1 MSSSFLITHVHII
14 DEQGTVLR
22 NKTVY
27 LENGKIKTI
36 TSDISGISDSI
47 KNNAEEISG
56 AGCILTPGLVNLHTH
71 SPMTIFRGI
80 AEDVD
85 ADTWFNRDIWPY
97 ESVLTPEDIRA
108 GAQLAVAEMINCGV
122 TAYADHYFSA
132 DIICETAAEAGLR
145 LDIASTLF
153 GLSGSFDEQLQ
164 QTRRLFKTW
173 NGYDNRIAVRLGPHS
188 PYTCTPDQLK
198 AAAELAG
205 ELETGIHLHVS
216 ETREQVEKS
225 LELYGKTPYQVI
237 ADAGLFDLPL
247 IIGHGIHLTQE
258 DRALLNLDKTM
269 MAVCPKTY
277 LKLGTGLG
285 NIFTEPEELPLAV
298 GTDGAASSNTLNPL
312 EQARLLALLGKN
324 QAQTGEAWDAVT
336 VWKILMNGH
345 KALPFDTGKIAE
357 GAPAD
362 LVLWSLS
369 DIITTPLYNPLAAL
383 LYSVDPSH
391 VQYVW
396 VAGELLKRDGKV
408 LLDTESIISEA
419 SERAES
425 LVKRGR
431 GNTELV
437 F

>member
-1 MSSSFLITHVHII
+1 MIDSFLITHVHII
-14 DEQGTVLR
+14 DEQGAVFR
-22 NKTVY
+22 DKTVY
-27 LENGKIKTI
+27 LENGKIEII
-36 TSDISGISDSI
+36 TSDSSRIPESVQQ
-47 KNNAEEISG
+47 NAEEISG
-56 AGCILTPGLVNLHTH
+56 KGCFLTPGLVNLHTH

-108 GAQLAVAEMINCGV
+108 GARLAAAEMINCGV

-132 DIICETAAEAGLR
+132 DIICETAAETGLR
-145 LDIASTLF
+145 LDIAPTLF
-153 GLSGSFDEQLQ
+153 GLSGNFAEQLQ
-164 QTRRLFKTW
+164 QTRTLFDRW
-173 NGYDNRIAVRLGPHS
+173 NNHDNRIAVRLGPHS

-198 AAAELAG
+198 DAAEFAAG
-205 ELETGIHLHVS
+205 LKTGIHLHVS

-225 LELYGKTPYQVI
+225 LEMYGKTPYQII

-247 IIGHGIHLTQE
+247 IIGHGIHLTDE
-258 DRALLNLDKTM
+258 DRLLLNTEKTI
-269 MAVCPKTY
+269 MAICPKTY
-277 LKLGTGLG
+277 LKLGTGTG
-285 NIFTEPEELPLAV
+285 NIFTNSEELPLAI

-312 EQARLLALLGKN
+312 EQAGLLALLGKN
-324 QAQTGEAWDAVT
+324 QAQTGEAWNTVT

-345 KALPFDTGKIAE
+345 NALPFGSGKIAE

-369 DIITTPLYNPLAAL
+369 DIITAPVYNPLAAL
-383 LYSVDPSH
+383 LYSADPSH
-391 VQYVW
+391 VQFVW
-396 VAGELLKRDGKV
+396 TAGKLRKRDGKV
-408 LLDTESIISEA
+408 MLDTESIVKEA

-425 LVKRGR
+425 LVNRGR
-431 GNTELV
+431 GTTKLI